1 MRSIPRTAISAIIAC
16 ARLPLPA
23 QDALAV
29 PGFQHFYNL
38 EYDQAIAE
46 FEKAIAQK
54 PDSADLH
61 NHLAQAILFKEMYKV
76 GALESE
82 LVSGNNPFL
91 RRPKMNPSPAD
102 EKKFQDEIRNAME
115 LAQARIAN
123 DPRNAHTLY
132 SLGVSY
138 GLRANYNFLVR
149 KAWRDSLRDATTA
162 RKLHNKVTELEPAN
176 YDARLVQG
184 VHDYIVGSLPLG
196 YRMLGFL
203 AGFHGDKERGIG
215 ILQEVAAKGK
225 MNRVDAEVFLC
236 ALYRREQK
244 PKMAL
249 PLLDDLVRR
258 FPRNYLLLFEQAQMY
273 SSLGEKQKAI
283 SALQRVADL
292 KKRGV
297 AGYADI
303 PAERIDYQIG
313 NIQFWYRDFDDAL
326 ANLKKVTAA
335 GNRVDLN
342 TGVLAWMRLGQ
353 IYDLTNKRKLAVEAY
368 RHAIEFAPEAEAAK
382 ESRRYLSSPYH
393 PE

>member
-1 MRSIPRTAISAIIAC
+1 
-16 ARLPLPA
+16 
-23 QDALAV
+23 
-29 PGFQHFYNL
+29 
-38 EYDQAIAE
+38 
-46 FEKAIAQK
+46 
-54 PDSADLH
+54 
-61 NHLAQAILFKEMYKV
+61 LAQAILFKEMYKV

-82 LVSGNNPFL
+82 LVTGNNPFL

-102 EKKFQDEIRNAME
+102 EKKFQDEIRTAME
-115 LAQARIAN
+115 LAQAQIAN
-123 DPRNAHTLY
+123 DPQNAHTLY

-149 KAWRDSLRDATTA
+149 KAWRDSLGDATTA
-162 RKLHNKVTELEPAN
+162 RKLHNKVTELDPAN

-184 VHDYIVGSLPLG
+184 VHDYIVGSLPFG

-203 AGFHGDKERGIG
+203 AGFHGDKERGIE

-225 MNRVDAEVFLC
+225 VNRVDAEVFLC
-236 ALYRREQK
+236 ALYRREQN

-273 SSLGEKQKAI
+273 STLGEKKKAI
-283 SALQRVADL
+283 SAIQKVADL

-313 NIQFWYRDFDDAL
+313 NIQFWYRDFDEAL
-326 ANLKKVTAA
+326 ENLKKVTAA

-353 IYDLTNKRKLAVEAY
+353 IYDLTNQRKLAVEAY
-368 RHAIEFAPEAEAAK
+368 RHAIEFAPQAEAAK
-382 ESRRYLSSPYH
+382 ESRRYLSSPYR